1 MSNNNNILNVSIR
14 SGNPFVD
21 TNGQLNVIGIV
32 LIFCAFFISIVIAS
46 IIKKIYYR
54 FWLKKKYFVI
64 PRPSIKGIASIS
76 MTIALSVAVLI
87 LMTIITSNLFS
98 VLFRAFPGT
107 RVTIEGILIKIGGLL
122 FGPFLGLFIGM
133 LTDLLSVLMT
143 AGIFHYGYFVAAIG
157 YGLIAGLIRT
167 FVTFSSKNKLRFA
180 IYSTIA
186 LLLTG
191 IITFYY
197 FYTQTPETGLQIKFG
212 ADILIPK
219 MTMIVILV
227 SFSGI
232 TIIILWTFYFLNL
245 RWVRN
250 SIEKRKYFSNTNPN
264 RKKKKQTSDK
274 FIAFCATITCVVI
287 TEMFV
292 NVFAM
297 PHFDAEVTSLGP
309 TEWLAIRSVLFI
321 PMVFLNMFIIY
332 PVYTIVTPLV
342 TYDYEKELSEA
353 LHIKLQED

>member
-1 MSNNNNILNVSIR
+1 MSKILNATSV
-14 SGNPFVD
+14 GNNPFVNA
-21 TNGQLNVIGIV
+21 NGQINVVGII
-32 LIFCAFFISIVIAS
+32 LIFCAFFVSIVIVS
-46 IIKKIYYR
+46 IMKKIYYR

-64 PRPSIKGIASIS
+64 PRPSIRGIASIS

-143 AGIFHYGYFVAAIG
+143 AGIFHYGYFVAAIA

-186 LLLTG
+186 LFLTG
-191 IITFYY
+191 VLTY
-197 FYTQTPETGLQIKFG
+197 FYFNTQTPETGLIIKFG
-212 ADILIPK
+212 GEIIIPK
-219 MTMIVILV
+219 MTMIVVLV

-232 TIIILWTFYFLNL
+232 TIVILWSFYFANL
-245 RWVRN
+245 KWKKIN
-250 SIEKRKYFSNTNPN
+250 LLRKKDFPSHTSNAN
-264 RKKKKQTSDK
+264 KKKKQGSDK

-342 TYDYEKELSEA
+342 TYNYEKELSEA
-353 LHIKLQED
+353 LNIKLQED